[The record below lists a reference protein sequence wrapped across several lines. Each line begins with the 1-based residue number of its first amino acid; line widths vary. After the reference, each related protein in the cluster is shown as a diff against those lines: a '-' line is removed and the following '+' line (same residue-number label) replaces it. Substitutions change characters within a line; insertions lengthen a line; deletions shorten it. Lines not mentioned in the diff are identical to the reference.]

1 MAFPVIPFLKRLFVT
16 ESKDWAHWRLDAPP
30 TPVVPDKNY
39 FEVRIDSMRLTHSRV
54 GFKKFHAAVHSF
66 FTYTHTESGRVEMQS
81 LTSPKKLQE
90 LDKAGLANVLI
101 MNQTVLGPVPYRGG
115 TLQLEMGLF
124 AVEADDV
131 GKSFLSFVS
140 EVSDVAGVSYLKS
153 ALPILGL
160 VKSGVDLLL
169 GTNKATSLEVGV
181 ADEMKS
187 PQAGTYI
194 LIADDK
200 SKINQKEFS
209 LDSDKRLLIN
219 KEPYT
224 DANYFV
230 YSVDVSTAR
239 SDWAKIPD
247 LRDSYNAV
255 MVALRDRRPEKD
267 VNTLLDSLRVMC
279 ITTPDLLAAD
289 ADMVFKRAEEVVNRV
304 FGGDQRVAAAVK
316 QNVLPEFK
324 NLNIYGKELLIPA
337 LQ

>member
-1 MAFPVIPFLKRLFVT
+1 MNFPIVPFLKRLFVT
-16 ESKDWAHWRLDAPP
+16 ESKDWAHWRLHAPP

-39 FEVRIDSMRLTHSRV
+39 FEVRIDSMRLRHSRV

-90 LDKAGLANVLI
+90 LDKSSLANVLI
-101 MNQTVLGPVPYRGG
+101 INQTVLGPVPYRGG

-131 GKSFLSFVS
+131 GKSFLSFVG

-181 ADEMKS
+181 ADETKS
-187 PQAGTYI
+187 PQTGTYI
-194 LIADDK
+194 LVAADK
-200 SKINQKEFS
+200 SEIDEEAFS
-209 LDSDKRLLIN
+209 LDSDKRLLMN
-219 KEPYT
+219 NEPF
-224 DANYFV
+224 DGANYFV
-230 YSVDVSTAR
+230 YSVDASTTR
-239 SDWAKIPD
+239 SDWATIPD
-247 LRDSYNAV
+247 LRGGYNAV
-255 MVALRDRRPEKD
+255 ITALRARRPEND
-267 VNTLLDSLRVMC
+267 VNALLDSLRVLC

-289 ADMVFKRAEEVVNRV
+289 ADQVFRRAEEVVKKVFSGRERV
-304 FGGDQRVAAAVK
+304 SAAGT
-316 QNVLPEFK
+316 QIPLSEFED
-324 NLNIYGKELLIPA
+324 LNIYGKELLIPVS
-337 LQ
+337 